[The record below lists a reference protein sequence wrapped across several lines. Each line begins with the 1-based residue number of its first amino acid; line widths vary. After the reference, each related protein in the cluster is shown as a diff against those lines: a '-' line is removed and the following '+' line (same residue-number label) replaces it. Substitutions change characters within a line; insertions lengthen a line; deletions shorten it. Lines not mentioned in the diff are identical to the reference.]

1 MTRYA
6 DHLPGRTV
14 TLDGEEF
21 LYLGGTSYLGMARN
35 PAFIDLLREGMSR
48 YGANYSSSRGG
59 NLQLSVYEEAEAQL
73 ARLTGA
79 PAVLTVSSGMLAGQ
93 LVLKSLPEKAEFLYG
108 PRTHPALWRSPAD
121 DYESPWQAWAD
132 GLPQQVAQTAAEQII
147 ILTNALDPLRAESY
161 HFDWVGKLPEGK
173 QIMLIVDDSHGLG
186 VTGRDGG
193 GIYGRLAVF
202 PNVQVVVV
210 ASLGKAL
217 SLPGGAVLA
226 DASLISDIRKQAFF
240 GGASPVPPAYLYAFL
255 QAGPLYEEAR
265 EQLLAN
271 IQQFSHEAGQSGLF
285 RHIPH
290 YPVFYTPATGLHDF
304 LRERKILISCFPYPT
319 PDSDHITRV
328 ILSSLHEPG
337 DIEVLA
343 QHLVAFTQ
351 NQ

>member
-1 MTRYA
+1 VTRYA

-21 LYLGGTSYLGMARN
+21 LYFSGTSYLGMARN
-35 PAFIDLLREGMSR
+35 PAFLDLLREGMNR

-59 NLQLSVYEEAEAQL
+59 NLQLSVYDEAEVYL
-73 ARLTGA
+73 ASCTGA
-79 PAVLTVSSGMLAGQ
+79 PAALTVSSGMLAGQ
-93 LVLKSLPEKAEFLYG
+93 LVMKTLPEKAQFLYG
-108 PRTHPALWRSPAD
+108 PRTHPALWRTPAD
-121 DYESPWQAWAD
+121 HYESPWQAWAD
-132 GLPQQVAQTAAEQII
+132 RLPQQIEQIAAQQVI
-147 ILTNALDPLRAESY
+147 ILTNALDPLQAESF
-161 HFDWVGKLPEGK
+161 HFDWVAKIPEGK

-193 GIYGRLAVF
+193 GIYGRLAAF

-217 SLPGGAVLA
+217 SLPGGVVLA
-226 DASLISDIRKQAFF
+226 DASLISEIRKQAFF

-255 QAGPLYEEAR
+255 QAGPLYEESR
-265 EQLLAN
+265 KRLLTN
-271 IQQFSHEAGQSGLF
+271 IQQFSHEVGQFGLF

-290 YPVFYTPATGLHDF
+290 FPVFYTQAMGLDDF
-304 LRERKILISCFPYPT
+304 LRERKMMISCFPYPT

-337 DIEVLA
+337 DITHLA
-343 QHLVAFTQ
+343 QQLAVFRKNH
-351 NQ
+351 